1 MRKPKDRNYQQ
12 ITKALEFNGHASNY
26 CVTAAACAVSGLSAG
41 KVVALA
47 KRHVDGFTLGK
58 GMTISQARDLLEAVY
73 AGDDFV
79 IQGGEYNTSNYE
91 GKQFRS
97 VVKELCE
104 KGGRHIIITMNSKFG
119 HASAIRD
126 GKLVDHYDAEQ
137 RQKVKYVITVPG
149 RVQA

>member
-1 MRKPKDRNYQQ
+1 MRKPKDRNYDQ
-12 ITKALEFNGHASNY
+12 IAKALAFNGHSTNY

-47 KRHVDGFTLGK
+47 KRHVADFTLGR
-58 GMTISQARDLLEAVY
+58 GMNINQTRDLLECIY
-73 AGDDFV
+73 GDDFV
-79 IQGGEYNTSNYE
+79 IRGGSFNSTNYE

-104 KGGRHIIITMNSKFG
+104 AGGRHIIITMNSKAG

-126 GKLVDHYDAEQ
+126 GKLVDHYDPDQ

-149 RVQA
+149 KAA

>member
-26 CVTAAACAVSGLSAG
+26 CVTAATCAVSGLSAG

-47 KRHVDGFTLGK
+47 KRYVDGFTLGK
-58 GMTISQARDLLEAVY
+58 GMNIDQARNLLESIYGEDA
-73 AGDDFV
+73 V
-79 IQGGEYNTSNYE
+79 IQGGEFANSEYS
-91 GKQFRS
+91 GKQFRT
-97 VVKELCE
+97 VVKDLCAA
-104 KGGRHIIITMNSKFG
+104 GGRHIIITMNSKQG

-137 RQKVKYVITVPG
+137 RQKVRYVITVPG
-149 RVQA
+149 RASA

>member
-12 ITKALEFNGHASNY
+12 ITKALAYNGHDSNY

-58 GMTISQARDLLEAVY
+58 GMTIDQARSLLEAIY
-73 AGDDFV
+73 GDDFV
-79 IQGGEYNTSNYE
+79 IRGGEFAEGNSE
-91 GKQFRS
+91 GKQFRT
-97 VVKELCE
+97 VVKDLCAT
-104 KGGRHIIITMNSKFG
+104 GGRHIIITMNSKSG
-119 HASAIRD
+119 HASAVRD

-149 RVQA
+149 RAQS

>member
-1 MRKPKDRNYQQ
+1 MRKPKDRNYDQ
-12 ITKALEFNGHASNY
+12 ITKALAFSGHDSNY

-41 KVVALA
+41 KIVALA

-58 GMTISQARDLLEAVY
+58 GMNIDQARNLLESIYGEDA
-73 AGDDFV
+73 V
-79 IQGGEYNTSNYE
+79 IQGGEFNNSEYT

-97 VVKELCE
+97 VVKSLCE
-104 KGGRHIIITMNSKFG
+104 QGGRHIIITMNSKQG

-137 RQKVKYVITVPG
+137 RQKVRYVITVPG

>member
-12 ITKALEFNGHASNY
+12 ITKALAFNGHDSNY

-41 KVVALA
+41 KIVALA

-58 GMTISQARDLLEAVY
+58 GMTIDQARSLLEAIY
-73 AGDDFV
+73 GDAFV
-79 IQGGEYNTSNYE
+79 IRGGEFNVTNYD

-104 KGGRHIIITMNSKFG
+104 AGGRHIIVTMNSKQG

-149 RVQA
+149 RASA

>member
-12 ITKALEFNGHASNY
+12 ITKALELNGHFGNY
-26 CVTAAACAVSGLSAG
+26 CVTAATCAVSGLSAG

-58 GMTISQARDLLEAVY
+58 GMTIDQARNLLESIY
-73 AGDDFV
+73 GEDFV
-79 IQGGEYNTSNYE
+79 IQGGEFANSE
-91 GKQFRS
+91 HSGKQFRS
-97 VVKELCE
+97 VVKDLCA
-104 KGGRHIIITMNSKFG
+104 KGGRHIIITMNSKQG

-149 RVQA
+149 RAS

>member
-12 ITKALEFNGHASNY
+12 ITKALEFNGHSTNY

-41 KVVALA
+41 KIVALA

-58 GMTISQARDLLEAVY
+58 GMTIDQARALLESVY
-73 AGDDFV
+73 GDEFL
-79 IQGGEYNTSNYE
+79 IQGGEFNASEYS

-97 VVKELCE
+97 VVKDLCAA
-104 KGGRHIIITMNSKFG
+104 GGRHIIITMNSKSG
-119 HASAIRD
+119 HASAVRD

-149 RVQA
+149 RASS